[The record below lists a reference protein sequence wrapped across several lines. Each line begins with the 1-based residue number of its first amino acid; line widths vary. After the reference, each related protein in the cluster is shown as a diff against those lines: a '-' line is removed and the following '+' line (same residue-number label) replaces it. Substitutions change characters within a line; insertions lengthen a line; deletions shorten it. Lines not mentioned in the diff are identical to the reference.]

1 MQVEYG
7 DSVFSTT
14 LEEVLNVRLFY
25 YIYYDLSDSSGFR
38 LKIKTNNKQNGGRD
52 SLKNWKRI
60 ILNLFFLIIIFIFD
74 ISMLLIRLF

>member
-52 SLKNWKRI
+52 SLKN
-60 ILNLFFLIIIFIFD
+60 
-74 ISMLLIRLF
+74 